1 MRIKI
6 QIPKV
11 LKTYGEYFF
20 VDFSE
25 LWNSSYL
32 VCSASKRRSLKTVL
46 CLGAG
51 PYELL
56 CVPVL
61 PSCISLKGKRN
72 QKKILLNSLNDT
84 FTVLWEFLKT
94 PWVLLKFAI
103 DTHSVHIIRSSLFH
117 SWSFTYT
124 IIACWKH
131 HTLGFLCSKF
141 GLGHRSNWINSTK
154 TYVWKVQSLSASK
167 LKHMLWL

>member
-1 MRIKI
+1 M
-6 QIPKV
+6 
-11 LKTYGEYFF
+11 LF

-32 VCSASKRRSLKTVL
+32 ICSASKRGSLKIVL

-56 CVPVL
+56 CVLVL
-61 PSCISLKGKRN
+61 PSCISLKGK
-72 QKKILLNSLNDT
+72 KKKSEKVLLNSLNDT
-84 FTVLWEFLKT
+84 FTVLWQFLKI

-103 DTHSVHIIRSSLFH
+103 NAHSVHIIRSSLFH
-117 SWSFTYT
+117 SWSSTDT

-154 TYVWKVQSLSASK
+154 SHVWKVQSLSASN
-167 LKHMLWL
+167 MLCL